1 MKYDIK
7 STFGK
12 VFKRLKTGKQPEQAK
27 ANVKK
32 LVNNQEE
39 ICEVSQASEKSQRNS
54 ESAIS
59 VDRRLIT
66 SIGGSPVPKQTD
78 LSQI

>member
-1 MKYDIK
+1 MKYDLK

-12 VFKRLKTGKQPEQAK
+12 VFKRLNSGKQREQAK

-32 LVNNQEE
+32 LLNNQEE
-39 ICEVSQASEKSQRNS
+39 ICEVSQASEKSQQNS

-66 SIGGSPVPKQTD
+66 SIGGSPVPNQTG